1 MEQRITI
8 AEDDVFELLAFLATS
23 ARLCVDEPKL
33 YGTFRLVD
41 GASRLLGFVLE
52 SDQME
57 DRQSLQQLKDE
68 IDEKKMLLVADQ
80 EGYLKF
86 LDDLTRKVAR
96 ELKER
101 AIAAL

>member
-8 AEDDVFELLAFLATS
+8 AEDDVFELLAFLVTS

-52 SDQME
+52 SDQPE
-57 DRQSLQQLKDE
+57 DKQTLQQLKDE
-68 IDEKKMLLVADQ
+68 IDEKKFLLTTDQ
-80 EGYLKF
+80 EGYFDF
-86 LDDLTRKVAR
+86 LDELTRKVAR

-101 AIAAL
+101 ASVAL

>member
-1 MEQRITI
+1 MEQRMMVT
-8 AEDDVFELLAFLATS
+8 EDDVFELLAFLVTS

-41 GASRLLGFVLE
+41 AASRLIGFVLE
-52 SDQME
+52 SERLE
-57 DRQSLQQLKDE
+57 DKQPLQQLKDE
-68 IDEKKMLLVADQ
+68 IDEKKFLLTTDQ
-80 EGYLKF
+80 EGYVKF

-101 AIAAL
+101 TGVVL

>member
-1 MEQRITI
+1 MEQRMMVT
-8 AEDDVFELLAFLATS
+8 EDDVFELLAFLVTS

-41 GASRLLGFVLE
+41 AASRLIGFVLE
-52 SDQME
+52 SDRLE
-57 DRQSLQQLKDE
+57 DKQPLQQLKDE
-68 IDEKKMLLVADQ
+68 IDEKKFLLTTDQ
-80 EGYLKF
+80 EGYAEF

-101 AIAAL
+101 ASVAL

>member
-1 MEQRITI
+1 MEQRMMVT
-8 AEDDVFELLAFLATS
+8 EDDVFELLAFLATS

-41 GASRLLGFVLE
+41 GASRLLGFVLK

-68 IDEKKMLLVADQ
+68 IDEKKLLLTTDQ
-80 EGYLKF
+80 EAYFNF

-101 AIAAL
+101 ASVAL

>member
-1 MEQRITI
+1 MEQCITI

-41 GASRLLGFVLE
+41 GASRLLGFVLK

-101 AIAAL
+101 ASVAL

>member
-33 YGTFRLVD
+33 CGTFRLVD
-41 GASRLLGFVLE
+41 GASRLLGFVLK

-68 IDEKKMLLVADQ
+68 IDEKKFLLTTDQ
-80 EGYLKF
+80 EGYFKF

-101 AIAAL
+101 ASVAV

>member
-68 IDEKKMLLVADQ
+68 IDEKKFLLTTDQ
-80 EGYLKF
+80 EAYRKF
-86 LDDLTRKVAR
+86 LDDLTRKVAK

-101 AIAAL
+101 AGVAL

>member
-1 MEQRITI
+1 MEQHITI

-23 ARLCVDEPKL
+23 ARLCVDEPRL

-52 SDQME
+52 SDQMQ

-68 IDEKKMLLVADQ
+68 IDEKKFLLTTDQ

-86 LDDLTRKVAR
+86 LDDLTRRVAR

-101 AIAAL
+101 AGLVL

>member
-1 MEQRITI
+1 MEQRMMVT
-8 AEDDVFELLAFLATS
+8 EDDVFELLAFLVTS
-23 ARLCVDEPKL
+23 ARLCVDEPRL

-41 GASRLLGFVLE
+41 GASRLIGFVLQ
-52 SDQME
+52 SDQLE

-68 IDEKKMLLVADQ
+68 IDEKKLLLTTDQ
-80 EGYLKF
+80 EGYVNF

-101 AIAAL
+101 AGVAV

>member
-1 MEQRITI
+1 MEQRMMVT
-8 AEDDVFELLAFLATS
+8 EDDVFELLAFLATS

-41 GASRLLGFVLE
+41 GASRLLGLVLK

-68 IDEKKMLLVADQ
+68 IDEKKFLLTTDQ

-101 AIAAL
+101 ASVAL

>member
-1 MEQRITI
+1 MEQLITI

-41 GASRLLGFVLE
+41 GASRLLGFALE
-52 SDQME
+52 SDQLE
-57 DRQSLQQLKDE
+57 DKQFLQQLKDE

-101 AIAAL
+101 ASVAL